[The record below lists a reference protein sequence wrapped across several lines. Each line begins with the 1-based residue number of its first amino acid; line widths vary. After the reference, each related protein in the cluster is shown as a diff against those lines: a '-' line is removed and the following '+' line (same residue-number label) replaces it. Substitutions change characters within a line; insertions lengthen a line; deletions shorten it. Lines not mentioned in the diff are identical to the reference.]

1 MHFAQRQGGSVC
13 RVKGPAKETRPGSE
27 TRASE
32 RNALAPNPDPKKCT
46 LSLKPVPKKH
56 TLSLYSKS
64 VKEICHSPK
73 TRAKNL
79 KRPVKEAQLGS
90 EITHFCP

>member
-13 RVKGPAKETRPGSE
+13 RVKGPVKETHPSSE

-56 TLSLYSKS
+56 TLSLDSES
-64 VKEICHSPK
+64 VKEICPSPK

-79 KRPVKEAQLGS
+79 KRPVKEAQRGP
-90 EITHFCP
+90 EITHFCL